1 VRADKYTADVW
12 VFACLA
18 IFLLV
23 LFHHMNIKVM
33 FTLTI
38 FFSAPVF
45 LVTFAGT
52 VWCVA
57 EYFSTDTHPQVWV
70 EQELQRCTRNNTISS
85 TL

>member
-1 VRADKYTADVW
+1 
-12 VFACLA
+12 
-18 IFLLV
+18 
-23 LFHHMNIKVM
+23 MNIKVM

-70 EQELQRCTRNNTISS
+70 EQ
-85 TL
+85 